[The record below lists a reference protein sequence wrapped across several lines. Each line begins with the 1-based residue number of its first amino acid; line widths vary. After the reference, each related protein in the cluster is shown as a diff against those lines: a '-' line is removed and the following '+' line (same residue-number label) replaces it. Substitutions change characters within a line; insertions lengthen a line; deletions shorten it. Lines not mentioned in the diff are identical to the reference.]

1 VAVANGDQ
9 ISNVGI
15 YNSLPIRIDT
25 EQFIIDC
32 YNIQLGGYD
41 FVLGVNWLSSLGP
54 IIWDFNNLK
63 MKFWRNGRRIIWTS
77 LNKPS
82 EQPRLHTLSAPDSM
96 ENVLQAFSQLFPGA
110 SRVSTKKKI

>member
-1 VAVANGDQ
+1 MQVQLSLNGRDFLALIDSGSTHNFIDSAIAIDLNLQQTPIPHSIKVAVANGDQ

-15 YNSLPIRIDT
+15 YNSLLIWIDT

-54 IIWDFNNLK
+54 IIWDFNNLT
-63 MKFWRNGRRIIWTS
+63 MKF
-77 LNKPS
+77 
-82 EQPRLHTLSAPDSM
+82 
-96 ENVLQAFSQLFPGA
+96 
-110 SRVSTKKKI
+110 